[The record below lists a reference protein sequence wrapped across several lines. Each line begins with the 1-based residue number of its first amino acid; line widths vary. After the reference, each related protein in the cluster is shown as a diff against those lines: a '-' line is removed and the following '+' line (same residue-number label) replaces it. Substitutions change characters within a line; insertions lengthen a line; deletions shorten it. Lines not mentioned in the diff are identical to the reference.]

1 VGRYYFIV
9 YRTLEYLRG
18 ITDDDV
24 RRLRSRGIH
33 HTNQLLHRTSLGIDR
48 DRLSSRTGISAER
61 LLEFAHQCTLLE
73 VSGMERFLPIIRRL
87 GINSM
92 KDLRAEDASA
102 LHGRVVDAVG
112 LAGAPSFSD
121 VQYWISQ
128 ATALDIIEEP
138 EPTELPTIS

>member
-1 VGRYYFIV
+1 M

-18 ITDDDV
+18 ISDDDIN
-24 RRLRSRGIH
+24 RLRSRGIH

-48 DRLSSRTGISAER
+48 ERLSKRTGVSKER
-61 LLEFAHQCTLLE
+61 LLDFAHQCTLLE
-73 VSGMERFLPIIRRL
+73 VSGMERVLPIIRRL

-92 KDLRAEDASA
+92 RDLRAQDART
-102 LHGRVVDAVG
+102 LHAKLVGAVG

-128 ATALDIIEEP
+128 ATALDIVEVLE
-138 EPTELPTIS
+138 TEAPRSVVQ

>member
-1 VGRYYFIV
+1 M

-18 ITDDDV
+18 ISDDDV

-48 DRLSSRTGISAER
+48 DRLSKKSGISAER
-61 LLEFAHQCTLLE
+61 LLDFAHQCTLLE
-73 VSGMERFLPIIRRL
+73 VSGMDRVLPIIRRL

-92 KDLRAEDASA
+92 PELRAQEARA
-102 LHGRVVDAVG
+102 LHTRLVDAVG

-128 ATALDIIEEP
+128 ATALDIVEVP
-138 EPTELPTIS
+138 ETAPPLSTVI